1 MKTTASN
8 SVIQGIGA
16 LFVSA
21 ALALSGCALPDKPV
35 HAQAYDLGVPT
46 AEPTTGGGVPLA
58 LDRIEAPAALDSTAL
73 VYRLVYAGGEQQPRH
88 YANAR
93 WSMPPPQLLVQRLR
107 HALAARHAVLD
118 GDSPM
123 ATLKLRVELDEF
135 DQVFG
140 APETSEGVVRLR
152 VTAST
157 SGGIARQRLLGQRDF
172 MARQPAPTPDAAGG
186 ALALRTAS
194 DEVLRQVV
202 DWVGG
207 LPTAR

>member
-1 MKTTASN
+1 MRTTVSNATMK
-8 SVIQGIGA
+8 GIGA

-35 HAQAYDLGVPT
+35 RAQAYDLGPPPVVP
-46 AEPTTGGGVPLA
+46 ATGGGAPLA

-73 VYRLVYAGGEQQPRH
+73 VYRLVYAGGEQQPRS

-107 HALAARHAVLD
+107 HALVARHAVLD

-123 ATLKLRVELDEF
+123 AALKLRVELDEF

-152 VTAST
+152 VTVST
-157 SGGIARQRLLGQRDF
+157 PAGAARPRLLGQRDF
-172 MARQPAPTPDAAGG
+172 VARQPAPTPDASGG

-207 LPTAR
+207 LSAMR